1 MYIQLDGQILYYEK
15 TGEGEPLILLHGN
28 GEDHHIF
35 DELISSVKHKYTVY
49 AIDTRGHGQSATPK
63 EYHYIDFARDLNN
76 FIRELFIERPVILG
90 FSDGAVTVILA
101 LMEKKRECASGG
113 ILDAEKIILCGAN
126 LSRNGLTF
134 SERLD
139 IKKSYAKSKNPLT
152 GMMLKEPDIDV
163 GKLSSFTMPVTIL
176 AGEKDLIKESET
188 KKIASAFPNSELH
201 IIKGAD
207 HSSYVMHSDFLKQ
220 YL

>member
-1 MYIQLDGQILYYEK
+1 
-15 TGEGEPLILLHGN
+15 
-28 GEDHHIF
+28 
-35 DELISSVKHKYTVY
+35 
-49 AIDTRGHGQSATPK
+49 
-63 EYHYIDFARDLNN
+63 
-76 FIRELFIERPVILG
+76 
-90 FSDGAVTVILA
+90 
-101 LMEKKRECASGG
+101 
-113 ILDAEKIILCGAN
+113 
-126 LSRNGLTF
+126 
-134 SERLD
+134 
-139 IKKSYAKSKNPLT
+139 
-152 GMMLKEPDIDV
+152 MMLKEPDIDV